1 MMSKR
6 FFSKLMSVEEFR
18 KAFGRGYSVVSHDES
33 SQMPKVNLEDAI
45 FDGYEPQV
53 AIELYN
59 SYFRRGKMRV
69 VAKAHVPRCL
79 KGLLLLMWNCK
90 MSGTELTSN
99 GAGKQFVYLMLSL
112 SIDVGE
118 CWFVKTSTTND
129 PRTDWCGVPV
139 SRVEPTV
146 MGVVDAEVVSHGG
159 RCFLVAEVKSTI
171 AIEAAECQLMAE
183 MEMIQLHQSGE
194 SVLGLLVPTSNRL
207 QFTCITRNL
216 NSLGEVLW
224 LMDVAFGCIREWD
237 RNPRLLQ
244 HHVKESAPYG
254 AEVILAR
261 LSKVEDKV
269 DKIAEQVARLVTT
282 MGD

>member
-1 MMSKR
+1 M
-6 FFSKLMSVEEFR
+6 
-18 KAFGRGYSVVSHDES
+18 VSHDES

-45 FDGYEPQV
+45 FDGYDPQV

-129 PRTDWCGVPV
+129 PRTEVPV
-139 SRVEPTV
+139 SKVEPMVT
-146 MGVVDAEVVSHGG
+146 GVVDAEVVSHGG

-194 SVLGLLVPTSNRL
+194 SVLGLLVNPARILLYMPTSNRPHASPGTSTAWAKCCGSWMWPL
-207 QFTCITRNL
+207 A
-216 NSLGEVLW
+216 
-224 LMDVAFGCIREWD
+224 AFVSG
-237 RNPRLLQ
+237 
-244 HHVKESAPYG
+244 
-254 AEVILAR
+254 
-261 LSKVEDKV
+261 
-269 DKIAEQVARLVTT
+269 IATPAFFDI
-282 MGD
+282 M